1 MKFFYLKLY
10 EINNIYWDL
19 NNACIDKRDNRY
31 TYLHIDI
38 DYSYEHDITKKQS
51 LEYRTIQH

>member
-1 MKFFYLKLY
+1 MHVSIK
-10 EINNIYWDL
+10 ETIV
-19 NNACIDKRDNRY
+19 

>member
-1 MKFFYLKLY
+1 MYI
-10 EINNIYWDL
+10 EL